1 MSATIVTLRP
11 DLSDTLQVSAQQQDT
26 TVDNLVNEAV
36 ERYLREEQRQKI
48 DREIASYETLH
59 PQLWRTMPGQ
69 WVAVHDGKVVDQDGD
84 RAALY
89 RRVRAAYGRTVVLI
103 RQVKTVVADE
113 IWVRTPNKGRVKA
126 FDV

>member
-1 MSATIVTLRP
+1 MSANIVTLRP
-11 DLSDTLQVSAQQQDT
+11 DLSDTLQVRAQQQDT

-36 ERYLREEQRQKI
+36 ERYLREEQRHKI

-69 WVAVHDGKVVDQDGD
+69 WVAVHNGKVVDQDED

-89 RRVRAAYGRTVVLI
+89 RRIRATYGRTAVLI
-103 RQVKTVVADE
+103 RQVKADVVEE
-113 IWVRTPNKGRVKA
+113 IWMRTPSTGRVKP
-126 FDV
+126 

>member
-1 MSATIVTLRP
+1 MSSTIVTLRP

-36 ERYLREEQRQKI
+36 ERYVREEQRHKI
-48 DREIASYETLH
+48 DREIVAFEQLH

-69 WVAVHDGKVVDQDGD
+69 WVAVNNGKVVDQDQD
-84 RAALY
+84 RATLY
-89 RRVRAAYGRTVVLI
+89 QRIRATFGRTAVLI

-113 IWVRTPNKGRVKA
+113 IWIRTPNTGRVKT
-126 FDV
+126 FNV